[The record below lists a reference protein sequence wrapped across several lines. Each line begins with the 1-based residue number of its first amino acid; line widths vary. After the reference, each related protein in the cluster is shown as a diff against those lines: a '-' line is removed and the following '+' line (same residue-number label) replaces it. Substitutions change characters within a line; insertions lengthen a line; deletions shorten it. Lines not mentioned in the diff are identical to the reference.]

1 MKKKPLVSI
10 IITYYKKK
18 KYILDTLNSLLSQTY
33 NNYEIIFVYDQKEKS
48 DLNYLM
54 KVFRKFKKKKI
65 IINKKNIGV
74 SKSRN
79 KAIKHAKG
87 SFLAFL
93 DSDDL
98 WKKNKL
104 LYQINYMIKNSLLF
118 SFTSY
123 NVIDE
128 NNKILKTRKALQ
140 DPNYKDLIKSNYI
153 GLSTV
158 IVSSDIKS
166 NLKFPDLKTQEDFA
180 LWLKLL
186 KKGYKLSHIN
196 KLLSS
201 WRLTGGSL
209 SSNTH
214 QKIKDAF
221 KLFHSLENK
230 NIVISIYYVIL
241 LSINK
246 LLKKL
251 K

>member
-186 KKGYKLSHIN
+186 KKGYKLNHIN

>member
-10 IITYYKKK
+10 IITYFKKK
-18 KYILDTLNSLLSQTY
+18 EYILNTLNSLLDQTY
-33 NNYEIIFVYDQKEKS
+33 NNYEVILVYDQKEKS
-48 DLNYLM
+48 DLKYL
-54 KVFRKFKKKKI
+54 KDICRKFKKKRI

-79 KAIKHAKG
+79 KAIKYARG
-87 SFLAFL
+87 SYIAFL

-98 WKKNKL
+98 WKTNKL
-104 LYQINYMIKNSLLF
+104 SYQINYMRKNSLLF
-118 SFTSY
+118 TFTSY
-123 NVIDE
+123 NVIND
-128 NNKILKTRKALQ
+128 NNEILSIRKTSQ
-140 DPNYKDLIKSNYI
+140 DPNYNDLLKSNYI

-158 IVSSDIKS
+158 IVSSNIKS
-166 NLKFPDLKTQEDFA
+166 SLKFPDLKTQEDFA

-186 KKGYKLSHIN
+186 KKGYKLNHIK

-201 WRLTGGSL
+201 WRLTKGSL
-209 SSNTH
+209 SSNIY
-214 QKIKDAF
+214 QKIRDAF

-246 LLKKL
+246 ILKKF

>member
-1 MKKKPLVSI
+1 
-10 IITYYKKK
+10 
-18 KYILDTLNSLLSQTY
+18 
-33 NNYEIIFVYDQKEKS
+33 
-48 DLNYLM
+48 
-54 KVFRKFKKKKI
+54 
-65 IINKKNIGV
+65 
-74 SKSRN
+74 
-79 KAIKHAKG
+79 
-87 SFLAFL
+87 
-93 DSDDL
+93 
-98 WKKNKL
+98 
-104 LYQINYMIKNSLLF
+104 MIKNSLLF

-186 KKGYKLSHIN
+186 KKGYKLNHIN